1 MKKRMVLI
9 PAAAVL
15 LLLVGIAAR
24 HEPVLRTVLVGAGVF
39 VTLAGMA
46 VAAAAKSGRRFIG
59 ELAVILAAYVL
70 YAASGF
76 QTATFGAF
84 LPDGCTVQRVEI
96 TLRESDEPILWTPDG
111 QDDSADELRR
121 RADDIVLRSYWSP
134 GFVEDGA
141 VAGVTAELTC
151 GEEPCR
157 ISLEQD
163 GEVYSLSVRT
173 GEEETENSSW
183 LLYGDLMSLIPD
195 GTAQSE

>member
-24 HEPVLRTVLVGAGVF
+24 HEPVLRTVLVGAGVL

-46 VAAAAKSGRRFIG
+46 VAAAKSRRRFIG

-76 QTATFGAF
+76 QTATLGAF

>member
-24 HEPVLRTVLVGAGVF
+24 HEPVLRTVLVGAGVL

-46 VAAAAKSGRRFIG
+46 VAAAKSRRRFIG

-76 QTATFGAF
+76 QTATLGAF

-195 GTAQSE
+195 GAAQSE

>member
-24 HEPVLRTVLVGAGVF
+24 HEPVLRTVLVGAGVL

-46 VAAAAKSGRRFIG
+46 VAAAKSRRRFIG

-76 QTATFGAF
+76 QTATLGAF

-111 QDDSADELRR
+111 QDAGELRR

-195 GTAQSE
+195 GAAQSE